1 MTTSPLK
8 GKPSFSE
15 HLYRLLLQCYPREFR
30 QTFRL
35 EMMQT
40 FHDCYREVLREEGK
54 LGVARLWESILYDLA
69 TTALIEHVREF
80 VSKLKGKETII
91 MINQFNLNV
100 AQLTDIGRKRE
111 SNEDNMIFIIPGDPQ
126 VLTTK
131 GALFVVADGLGGH
144 TKGEVASEMTVK
156 LVREAYYQ
164 DENDDISASLQHAV
178 EHANTLIYQT
188 NQVQI
193 EPPDKDHSMGST
205 CVAAV
210 LQGDTVYIANVGDSR
225 AYIVRKGQ
233 VKQVSQDHTPEAEQM
248 RAGLLTEEQARAQ
261 SSNKIT
267 RCLGIKPDVEVDVFT
282 EPVHQGDVLVLCTD
296 GLSKTISDEEIGK
309 LVQQFEPQQS
319 VQRLI
324 ELANEQGGPDNITA
338 VVARVSLEHSGAAV

>member
-8 GKPSFSE
+8 RKPSFSE
-15 HLYRLLLQCYPREFR
+15 HFYGLLLQIYPGDFR
-30 QTFRL
+30 RAFRL

-40 FHDCYREVLREEGK
+40 FRDCYREALRESGK
-54 LGVARLWESILYDLA
+54 AGIVRLWASILYDLA

-80 VSKLKGKETII
+80 VSKLKGKETIT
-91 MINQFNLNV
+91 MVNQFSLNV

-111 SNEDNMIFIIPGDPQ
+111 SNEDNMISIIPDDMQ
-126 VLTTK
+126 VMTRK

-144 TKGEVASEMTVK
+144 TKGDVASEMTVK
-156 LVREAYYQ
+156 LVREAYYG
-164 DENDDISASLQHAV
+164 DENEDIATSLRHAV
-178 EHANTLIYQT
+178 EHANALIYSA
-188 NQVQI
+188 NQAQV

-210 LQGDTVYIANVGDSR
+210 LQGDKVYVANVGDSR
-225 AYIVRKGQ
+225 AYIVRDGQ
-233 VKQVSQDHTPEAEQM
+233 VKQVSQDHTPEAEKV

-267 RCLGIKPDVEVDVFT
+267 RCLGDKPDVEVDVFR
-282 EPVHQGDVLVLCTD
+282 EPVQQSDILILCTD

-309 LVQQFEPQQS
+309 IVQQFEPQES

-338 VVARVSLEHSGAAV
+338 VVARVSFEHSGAAA

>member
-8 GKPSFSE
+8 GKSSFSE
-15 HLYRLLLQCYPREFR
+15 HLYGLLLQCYPSEFR

-40 FHDCYREVLREEGK
+40 FRDCYREALRADGK
-54 LGVARLWESILYDLA
+54 LGVVKFWESILYDLA
-69 TTALIEHVREF
+69 TTVLIEHMREF

-91 MINQFNLNV
+91 MVNQFVLKV

-111 SNEDNMIFIIPGDPQ
+111 SNEDNMISIIPDDIQ
-126 VLTTK
+126 VLTRK

-164 DENDDISASLQHAV
+164 DENDDIAASLRHAV
-178 EHANTLIYQT
+178 EHANALIYSA
-188 NQVQI
+188 NQAQI

-210 LQGDTVYIANVGDSR
+210 LQGDTVYVANVGDSR
-225 AYIVRKGQ
+225 AYSVRKGQ

-267 RCLGIKPDVEVDVFT
+267 RCLGIKPYVEVDVFT
-282 EPVHQGDVLVLCTD
+282 EQVQQGDVLVLCTD
-296 GLSKTISDEEIGK
+296 GLSKTISDEEMGK
-309 LVQQFEPQQS
+309 IVQQFEPQQS

-338 VVARVSLEHSGAAV
+338 LVARVSLEH

>member
-1 MTTSPLK
+1 MTTSPLRRQ
-8 GKPSFSE
+8 PSFSE
-15 HLYRLLLQCYPREFR
+15 HCYELLLQIYPREFR
-30 QTFRL
+30 RAFRL

-40 FHDCYREVLREEGK
+40 FRDCYREALRENGQP
-54 LGVARLWESILYDLA
+54 GVIRLWGSILYDLA

-80 VSKLKGKETII
+80 VTKLKGKETIT
-91 MINQFNLNV
+91 MVNQFSLNV

-111 SNEDNMIFIIPGDPQ
+111 SNEDNMISIVPDDIQ
-126 VLTTK
+126 VMTRK

-164 DENDDISASLQHAV
+164 DENDDIAASLRHAV
-178 EHANTLIYQT
+178 EHANVLIYQA
-188 NQVQI
+188 NQAQI
-193 EPPDKDHSMGST
+193 EPSDKDHMMGST

-210 LQGDTVYIANVGDSR
+210 LQGDTVYVANVGDSR
-225 AYIVRKGQ
+225 AYIVRAGL

-261 SSNKIT
+261 SGNKIT
-267 RCLGIKPDVEVDVFT
+267 RCMGIKPDVEVDVFT
-282 EPVHQGDVLVLCTD
+282 EPVQQSDILVLCTD
-296 GLSKTISDEEIGK
+296 GLSKTISDEQMGK
-309 LVQQFEPQQS
+309 IVQQFEPQES

-338 VVARVSLEHSGAAV
+338 VVARVSQALN

>member
-8 GKPSFSE
+8 RKISFSE
-15 HLYRLLLQCYPREFR
+15 HFYGLLLQCYPEEFR
-30 QTFRL
+30 RAFRL

-40 FHDCYREVLREEGK
+40 FRDCYREALRENGQ
-54 LGVARLWESILYDLA
+54 LGIVRLWESILYDLA

-80 VSKLKGKETII
+80 VTKLKGKETIT
-91 MINQFNLNV
+91 MVNQFSLNV

-111 SNEDNMIFIIPGDPQ
+111 SNEDNMISIVPDEMQ
-126 VLTTK
+126 VMTRK

-144 TKGEVASEMTVK
+144 SKGEVASEMAVR

-164 DENDDISASLQHAV
+164 DENDEIGAALRHAV
-178 EHANTLIYQT
+178 EHANALIYQA
-188 NQVQI
+188 NQAQT
-193 EPPDKDHSMGST
+193 EPADKEHIMGTT

-210 LQGDTVYIANVGDSR
+210 LHGDTVYVANVGDSR
-225 AYIVRKGQ
+225 AYIVRAGQ
-233 VKQVSQDHTPEAEQM
+233 VKQVSQDHTPEAEQV

-261 SSNKIT
+261 SGNKIT
-267 RCLGIKPDVEVDVFT
+267 RCLGEKLGVEVDVFT
-282 EPVHQGDVLVLCTD
+282 EPVQQGDILVLCTD
-296 GLSKTISDEEIGK
+296 GLSKTISDAEIGK
-309 LVQQFEPQQS
+309 VVQQFEPQES

-338 VVARVSLEHSGAAV
+338 VVARVS

>member
-8 GKPSFSE
+8 RKASFSE
-15 HLYRLLLQCYPREFR
+15 HCYELLLQCYPKKFR
-30 QTFRL
+30 RAFGR

-40 FHDCYREVLREEGK
+40 FRDCYREALQENGK
-54 LGVARLWESILYDLA
+54 LGMMRLWGLILYDLA
-69 TTALIEHVREF
+69 TTAPIEHVREF
-80 VSKLKGKETII
+80 VFKLKGKESIT
-91 MINQFNLNV
+91 MVNQFSLNT

-111 SNEDNMIFIIPGDPQ
+111 SNEDNMISIIPDDAQ
-126 VLTTK
+126 VMTRK
-131 GALFVVADGLGGH
+131 GALLVVADGLGGH
-144 TKGEVASEMTVK
+144 TLGEVASEMTVE
-156 LVREAYYQ
+156 LVRETYYQ
-164 DENDDISASLQHAV
+164 DENDDIATSLRHAV
-178 EHANTLIYQT
+178 EHANALIYSA
-188 NQVQI
+188 NQAQV

-210 LQGDTVYIANVGDSR
+210 LQGHKLYVANVGDSR
-225 AYIVRKGQ
+225 AYIVHQGRMQ
-233 VKQVSQDHTPEAEQM
+233 QVSQDHTPEAEQV

-282 EPVHQGDVLVLCTD
+282 EPVQQSDTLVLCTD

-309 LVQQFEPQQS
+309 IVQQFEPQES
-319 VQRLI
+319 VRRLV

-338 VVARVSLEHSGAAV
+338 VVARVSF